1 MATIKTELLAPAGS
15 FDAACAAF
23 QYGADAIYLGLG
35 GLSARAEA
43 VNFSPDQLA
52 SIVAYAHSLT
62 PRRSVYLAINTL
74 IHNDELNGAI
84 EALTIASNAQVD
96 GVIIQDFA
104 VYSLAHRLFPN
115 LTLHASTQM
124 CVHNKEG
131 AIALKELGFS
141 RVVFSRELSYDE
153 IADIASTV
161 DIETEVFIHGA
172 LCYGYSGLCL
182 FSALTTG
189 RSGNRGKCAYCCRG
203 SFSSPEKSQSS
214 FPFSMRDLALRDG
227 AIRLRDAGVT
237 SLKIEGR
244 MKSPLYVAAA
254 THLYRLILDGKA
266 SQEEIEDAA
275 QDLQTVFSRP
285 TTTLYFNGRNAS
297 SESII
302 DSETVGHRGT
312 LIGRVESVNRD
323 RNGRFLRFTTARDIE
338 VHDGIQVD
346 MPGRPY
352 GFPVDILRRAGEL
365 RSSISCPS
373 GSRIEIALPQD
384 APKLPIGAKVFCSS
398 SQGVHRKFAFSHPRK
413 TEMLTQLEIEVEV
426 TLNPNSITA
435 TSSLNGQII
444 SLSVE
449 GTLTKATKPEATRP
463 AIEKAFSRTG
473 ESHWK
478 TSKISIVDPLSLY
491 APASLLNE
499 LRRRLCQALDECFEI
514 DQAKKTQER
523 LDYLNKKLEEPI
535 PNDDAIPLGHSCKVR
550 LSSNPTKIDANE
562 VVLALTTQDATNL
575 DQLTQRLTE
584 WQQSNDKIRI
594 SLPTLLRG
602 NEAAI
607 TYRAIE
613 HLDNLGYKAWE
624 CTDLATLHALKRIC
638 KNDITITADN
648 SFYALNKIAAQQL
661 RELGIAAV
669 VAPVEIDDDKLEE
682 LQKTLPSMIIVPIKS
697 RPPLFISETRPI
709 TPWTKST
716 NYELTD
722 RHGNCYTVE
731 KYDNRWYTRLKTA
744 TEHLLPKGAL
754 RTRTDLT
761 DRQNP

>member
-1 MATIKTELLAPAGS
+1 MATMKTELLAPAGS

-23 QYGADAIYLGLG
+23 QYGADAVYLGLG

-43 VNFSPDQLA
+43 VNFTPEQLS

-74 IHNDELNGAI
+74 LYNDELDGAI
-84 EALTIASNAQVD
+84 DALAIADDANVD

-104 VYSLAHRLFPN
+104 VYTLAKELFPS

-141 RVVFSRELSYDE
+141 RVVFSRELTLDE
-153 IADIASTV
+153 IADIASSV

-203 SFSSPEKSQSS
+203 SFSSPNQSNSS

-227 AIRLRDAGVT
+227 AIKLRDAGVT

-266 SQEEIEDAA
+266 SQDEIEEAA

-285 TTTLYFNGRNAS
+285 TTTLYFNGRKATNDT
-297 SESII
+297 II
-302 DSETVGHRGT
+302 DADTVGHRGT
-312 LIGRVESVNRD
+312 LIGRAEGVHRD

-352 GFPVDILRRAGEL
+352 GFPVDILRKSGEL

-373 GSRIEIALPQD
+373 GTRVEIALPKD
-384 APKLPIGAKVFCSS
+384 APKLPVNAKVFCSS
-398 SQGVHRKFAFSHPRK
+398 SQSVHRRFAFSHPRK
-413 TEMLTQLEIEVEV
+413 NEMLTQLTIEVEV
-426 TLNPNSITA
+426 TLSPGAITA
-435 TSSLNGQII
+435 SSSYNGITVTQ
-444 SLSVE
+444 SVD
-449 GTLTKATKPEATRP
+449 GSFSKAAKPEATKP

-473 ESHWK
+473 ESRWK
-478 TSKISIVDPLSLY
+478 ASKLTVIDPQSLY

-499 LRRRLCQALDECFEI
+499 LRRKLCQALDSIYESHKNQN
-514 DQAKKTQER
+514 DLER
-523 LDYLNKKLEEPI
+523 RELLSKKLSEPLS
-535 PNDDAIPLGHSCKVR
+535 NDSAIPLGHSYKVR
-550 LSSNPTKIDANE
+550 VSQRAAKLDADE
-562 VVLALTTQDATNL
+562 VVLAFTTNDATSL
-575 DQLTQRLTE
+575 DLLTAKIKE
-584 WQQSNDKIRI
+584 WQSLNNRIRI
-594 SLPTLLRG
+594 ALPTLLRG
-602 NEAAI
+602 DEANIA
-607 TYRAIE
+607 YNAIE
-613 HLDNLGYKAWE
+613 HLYKLGYKDWE

-638 KNDITITADN
+638 KGDITITADN
-648 SFYALNKIAAQQL
+648 SFYALNKISANTL
-661 RELGIAAV
+661 RAFGISAV
-669 VAPVEIDDDKLEE
+669 VAPVEIDDEKLSE
-682 LQKTLPSMIIVPIKS
+682 LCKIAPEMLIVPIKS

-709 TPWTKST
+709 TPWTNST
-716 NYELTD
+716 SYGLTD
-722 RHGNCYTVE
+722 RHGNNYTVE
-731 KYDNRWYTRLKTA
+731 KYDNRWYTRLEAPTL
-744 TEHLLPKGAL
+744 HILPQEAL

-761 DRQNP
+761 DCQ